1 MSASPSDPFKVL
13 KLTFAWSAV
22 AKYYKDASSFACISN
37 PTITLPL
44 ARLNDDYC
52 DCPDGSDEPGTSAC
66 SHLSPLSPHTQGD
79 SIAGSDQNNT
89 LALPG
94 FYCKNKGHQPAY
106 IPFTNLND
114 GVCDHE
120 QCCDGSDEWAHVGG
134 TKCED
139 RCKEI
144 GKEWRKYDEA
154 RQKAM
159 GVAAKR
165 RKELASEAARL
176 RQVVVNKIETLEKQ
190 IQGAEVKVTGLQ
202 QDLAEAE
209 RQERGKVVKKPK
221 EGGKLGN
228 LVQLAKDR
236 MAELREALIEVRG
249 ERDLGK
255 SRVAELEEILKT
267 FKEEYNPNFNDEGV
281 KRAVRAWEDYAAK
294 DRASIGSEAR
304 DRDLDE
310 IAKSEDEAGP
320 ISWADYAEE
329 EEGDTDVC
337 ECHYNRCFTP

>member
-1 MSASPSDPFKVL
+1 MFAVPFFPPLIQVSE
-13 KLTFAWSAV
+13 LTSTDFFPV
-22 AKYYKDASSFACISN
+22 AKYYKDAKNFACIHN
-37 PTITLPL
+37 PSIVVPI

-79 SIAGSDQNNT
+79 SLVGKEQNTT

-94 FYCKNKGHQPAY
+94 YYCNNKGHQPAY

-114 GVCDHE
+114 GVCDYE
-120 QCCDGSDEWAHVGG
+120 LCCDGSDEWAHVGG

-144 GKEWRKYDEA
+144 GKEWRKRDEA
-154 RQKAM
+154 RQKSM

-165 RKELASEAARL
+165 RKELAAEAARL
-176 RQVVVNKIETLEKQ
+176 RQEVVNRLETLEKQ
-190 IQGAEVKVTGLQ
+190 VQGAEVKITGLQ
-202 QDLAEAE
+202 NDLAEAE
-209 RQERGKVVKKPK
+209 RQERGRIVNKPK
-221 EGGKLGN
+221 EGGKLGS

-249 ERDLGK
+249 ERDLGR
-255 SRVAELEEILKT
+255 SRVEELEGILST
-267 FKEEYNPNFNDEGV
+267 FKAEYNPNFNDEGV

-294 DRASIGSEAR
+294 DKVAIGSAAR
-304 DRDLDE
+304 DQDLDE
-310 IAKSEDEAGP
+310 IAKSEDEAGS
-320 ISWADYAEE
+320 IKWADYAEE
-329 EEGDTDVC
+329 QEGDADIC
-337 ECHYNRCFTP
+337 KFLPK